1 MSGKVLCYGAMI
13 RSGIFSAG
21 ATDTQKA
28 IVAELLS
35 NMKTR
40 SYLPLL
46 TYKFLTEGI
55 DSVSVFYFYCAKEKI
70 NNGGLFVIVYC
81 FVF

>member
-21 ATDTQKA
+21 SMDTQKA

-55 DSVSVFYFYCAKEKI
+55 DSVSDLYFSYAKEKN
-70 NNGGLFVIVYC
+70 NNGGLFVIIHC
-81 FVF
+81 FVL

>member
-1 MSGKVLCYGAMI
+1 VLCYGAMI
-13 RSGIFSAG
+13 RSGIFGVG
-21 ATDTQKA
+21 AMDTQKA

-46 TYKFLTEGI
+46 TYKFFTEGI
-55 DSVSVFYFYCAKEKI
+55 NSVSDFYFSCVKKKKQL
-70 NNGGLFVIVYC
+70 LFVFIYTLFYILVK
-81 FVF
+81 

>member
-13 RSGIFSAG
+13 RSGVFSAG
-21 ATDTQKA
+21 SIDTQKA
-28 IVAELLS
+28 IIAELLS
-35 NMKTR
+35 NMKTK

-55 DSVSVFYFYCAKEKI
+55 DSVSGPNYLC
-70 NNGGLFVIVYC
+70 
-81 FVF
+81 

>member
-1 MSGKVLCYGAMI
+1 VLCYGAMI

-21 ATDTQKA
+21 AIDTQKA

-55 DSVSVFYFYCAKEKI
+55 DSVSDF
-70 NNGGLFVIVYC
+70 
-81 FVF
+81 

>member
-1 MSGKVLCYGAMI
+1 MI
-13 RSGIFSAG
+13 RSGIFGVG
-21 ATDTQKA
+21 AMDTQKA

-46 TYKFLTEGI
+46 TYKFFTEGV
-55 DSVSVFYFYCAKEKI
+55 DSVSDFYSSCVKKI
-70 NNGGLFVIVYC
+70 KFIVC
-81 FVF
+81 F

>member
-1 MSGKVLCYGAMI
+1 MSGKVLCYGAML

-21 ATDTQKA
+21 SMDTQKA
-28 IVAELLS
+28 IVAEIL
-35 NMKTR
+35 NNIKTR

-55 DSVSVFYFYCAKEKI
+55 DSVSGFSSNLSI
-70 NNGGLFVIVYC
+70 PI
-81 FVF
+81 

>member
-1 MSGKVLCYGAMI
+1 MLCYGAMI

-21 ATDTQKA
+21 AMDTQKA
-28 IVAELLS
+28 IVAELLG

-55 DSVSVFYFYCAKEKI
+55 DLVSDFYFSYAKVKN
-70 NNGGLFVIVYC
+70 NNGGLFVI
-81 FVF
+81 

>member
-1 MSGKVLCYGAMI
+1 MI

-21 ATDTQKA
+21 AIDTQKA

-55 DSVSVFYFYCAKEKI
+55 DSVSDF
-70 NNGGLFVIVYC
+70 
-81 FVF
+81 

>member
-1 MSGKVLCYGAMI
+1 MI

-21 ATDTQKA
+21 AIDTQKV
-28 IVAELLS
+28 IVAELLT

-55 DSVSVFYFYCAKEKI
+55 DSVSDFYIGYAKEK
-70 NNGGLFVIVYC
+70 
-81 FVF
+81 

>member
-1 MSGKVLCYGAMI
+1 MI

-21 ATDTQKA
+21 AMDTQKA

-46 TYKFLTEGI
+46 TYTFLTEKI
-55 DSVSVFYFYCAKEKI
+55 DSVSAFYFSYAKVR
-70 NNGGLFVIVYC
+70 NNNSGLIVII
-81 FVF
+81 